1 MIQQI
6 LNAPM
11 QSAVITVGINE
22 SPQARILEDKIS
34 TKQNVA
40 HRGQMNCRISMPMR
54 MTSWSCVNR

>member
-6 LNAPM
+6 LNAPI

-34 TKQNVA
+34 TKQNDA

-54 MTSWSCVNR
+54 MTS